1 VEELMALPAVLKGKL
16 TIPAIGAPMFLVS
29 FPPLV
34 KALCKAGVVGAF
46 PHVNARPSEQL
57 HAWLTEVETDLAAYK
72 AANPTARVAPHCVN
86 IIVHRTN
93 PRYEPDLDIVVQHKV
108 PLVITCLGHPG
119 KVIEAVHG

>member
-1 VEELMALPAVLKGKL
+1 VEELMSLPAVLKGKL

-34 KALCKAGVVGAF
+34 KALCKAGIVGAF
-46 PHVNARPSEQL
+46 PHVNARPSEQFD
-57 HAWLTEVETDLAAYK
+57 AWLTEVETDLAAYK

-93 PRYEPDLDIVVQHKV
+93 PRYEPDLEIVVQHR
-108 PLVITCLGHPG
+108 CHW
-119 KVIEAVHG
+119 